1 MVVVQRVDDM
11 TVDEFDHIKHWR
23 DPYTQVRPG
32 AVIGGRGCYRHFDWR
47 RPGNLGEFRR
57 CQADSVTSDY

>member
-32 AVIGGRGCYRHFDWR
+32 AVIGGGGVTG
-47 RPGNLGEFRR
+47 PGNPCEFRR
-57 CQADSVTSDY
+57 C